1 MSRYNDIISNLG
13 TATIFC
19 DNLGFGEQGAIL
31 KNMPK
36 SIFICPDN
44 ESCIKMQNQLNA
56 LKRKCV
62 VLNDFNKPFTFS
74 KFESS
79 EHKIDLINAIY
90 SLIKKDAIVIS
101 TPDILL
107 SFIPNLTTFENAILS
122 IDKNIEYDIID
133 LEKSLISIGYKKV
146 ETLTKPGEFVRRGDI
161 LDIFNL
167 TQKNP
172 IRLDFFDT
180 QIEEM
185 FFFDSLSFD
194 KLEKVNSIDIVPNKL
209 NIFSDAEK
217 ENILTNLNKLKLED
231 DLIFE
236 LISSLENDEDIPL
249 EFISSFVN
257 LSSFAEL
264 NIPIIISNQMQVINS
279 YTKFVESLQIKFN
292 NLFTSKKLQNLLKN
306 SKILTKIEDFF
317 VNSACK
323 LL

>member
-1 MSRYNDIISNLG
+1 MPRYNDLISNLG

-19 DNLGFGEQGAIL
+19 NNLGFGEQGAVL

-44 ESCIKMQNQLNA
+44 ESCIKIQNQLNA
-56 LKRKCV
+56 LKRNCV

-74 KFESS
+74 KFQSG

-90 SLIKKDAIVIS
+90 SLIKKDTI
-101 TPDILL
+101 ILTIPEIFF
-107 SFIPNLTTFENAILS
+107 SFIPNLTSFENSIIT
-122 IDKNIEYDIID
+122 IDKNKDYDIID
-133 LEKSLISIGYKKV
+133 LEKQLISIGYKKV

-194 KLEKVNSIDIVPNKL
+194 KLEKANSIDIVPNKL
-209 NIFSDAEK
+209 NIFSSDEK
-217 ENILTNLNKLKLED
+217 EIILSNLNKLKLED
-231 DLIFE
+231 DLIE
-236 LISSLENDEDIPL
+236 TGKNIANSSVEMSAKQVKSSSSNLVEDGDDRSVQDMGA
-249 EFISSFVN
+249 ESAAKGTVDTFV
-257 LSSFAEL
+257 A
-264 NIPIIISNQMQVINS
+264 V
-279 YTKFVESLQIKFN
+279 
-292 NLFTSKKLQNLLKN
+292 SKNAMKSIMK
-306 SKILTKIEDFF
+306 
-317 VNSACK
+317 
-323 LL
+323 